1 MNGMPDATSRGR
13 RVKMGVI
20 IPTVNT
26 VTEPEFNAM
35 RPEGVTVHFTRMPIH
50 FHPEEDDFKGLME
63 DLEIRLN
70 EFALF
75 AADIVAYKL
84 YGRVHGLPPGD
95 ASQQTRIGQRIPW
108 RRHCRL
114 RHPGTKST
122 GSRQYFTGNS
132 LSGCHQ
138 PA

>member
-1 MNGMPDATSRGR
+1 MPDATSRGR

-75 AADIVAYKL
+75 AADIVAYNCTV
-84 YGRVHGLPPGD
+84 GSMACPRRCWATNSNRSADPPASPLPVP
-95 ASQQTRIGQRIPW
+95 SS
-108 RRHCRL
+108 RH
-114 RHPGTKST
+114 
-122 GSRQYFTGNS
+122 
-132 LSGCHQ
+132 
-138 PA
+138 